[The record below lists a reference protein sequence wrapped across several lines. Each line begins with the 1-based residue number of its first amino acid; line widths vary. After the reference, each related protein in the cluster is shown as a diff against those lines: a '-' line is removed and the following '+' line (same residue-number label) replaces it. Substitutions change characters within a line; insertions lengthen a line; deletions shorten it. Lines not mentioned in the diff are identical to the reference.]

1 MRTWR
6 VGAHPGRSVVAM
18 APASIRAGLQIP
30 NFNLPGVEPA
40 GLLGKLT
47 EIAKAGE
54 AAGFDSLYVMDHLHQ
69 IRGVGPEEHWM
80 MEGPTTLGALAAVTE
95 TAHLGLMVGGI
106 TYRNP
111 ALLAK
116 ITTTIDVLSGG
127 RAILGVGAAWFEGEH
142 LAYGFDFP
150 PLKERFEQ
158 LEDGLRIFRAMF
170 TGEGQA
176 TVDGDHHH
184 IKDAYNNPKPIR
196 GDIPILI
203 GGSGEKKT
211 LRMVAQYAD
220 ASNVFG
226 DVAQIKHLMGVLD
239 AHCETFDRDPR
250 DICRTKLATLVIA
263 PTQAEAE
270 KLIEPLRGPM
280 GDRFDAIALF
290 GDPDGVR
297 EQLAA
302 HREAGLDGI
311 IVNMPYVHD
320 LDQVALA
327 GEVLSAAMA

>member
-1 MRTWR
+1 
-6 VGAHPGRSVVAM
+6 VAGYAGRM
-18 APASIRAGLQIP
+18 PPAPIRAGLQLP
-30 NFNLPGVEPA
+30 NFNLPDTAPGE
-40 GLLGKLT
+40 LLGRLT
-47 EIAKAGE
+47 EIASTAEG
-54 AAGFDSLYVMDHLHQ
+54 AGFDSLYVMDHLHQ
-69 IRGVGPEEHWM
+69 IRGVGPEENWM
-80 MEGPTTLGALAAVTE
+80 LEGPTTLGALAAVTS

-127 RAILGVGAAWFEGEH
+127 RAILGIGAAWNDLEH
-142 LAYGFDFP
+142 VAYGYDFP
-150 PLKERFEQ
+150 SLKERFEQ

-170 TGEGQA
+170 TQEGRS
-176 TVDGDHHH
+176 TVEGKHHH
-184 IKDAYNNPKPIR
+184 IDGAYNNPKPIR

-226 DVAQIKHLMGVLD
+226 DVAQIEHLMGVLD
-239 AHCETFDRDPR
+239 AHCATLGRDPR
-250 DICRTKLATLVIA
+250 AITRTKLATLVIA
-263 PTQAEAE
+263 ETHDAALAQA
-270 KLIEPLRGPM
+270 EPLRAVM
-280 GDRFDAIALF
+280 GDRFDGMVLY
-290 GDPDGVR
+290 GDADGVA

-302 HREAGLDGI
+302 HRAAGLDGI

-320 LDQVALA
+320 LEQVALA
-327 GEVLSAAMA
+327 GAVLSAAMTA